1 MVISIARQAA
11 LCAAIGLAGLA
22 TTVSAATLKIGTE
35 GGYPPWSMVDASG
48 KVTGFDADVGHALC
62 KKLDMKCRF
71 VVQAFDS
78 LIPAL
83 QAERFDLVISG
94 MSVTAERAKVIAF
107 SIPYATEDS
116 AFVLPKNDALL
127 KAADPKA
134 LMAGLAGKTVG
145 VQSGTTQGAF
155 LQKYAPDLKLKT
167 YETQDQ
173 MQLDLSAGRLDAT
186 FSEVTPQ
193 SQFLD
198 TAGKGKFALA
208 DAVVKSS
215 ADPEI
220 LGLGIGAGIN
230 HKNTELKAKVDK
242 ALCELIA
249 DGTIKASS
257 TKWFGVDLSNYAACK
272 K

>member
-11 LCAAIGLAGLA
+11 CCAALALAGAA
-22 TTVSAATLKIGTE
+22 TAATAATLKIGTE

-48 KVTGFDADVGHALC
+48 KVTGFDADVGHAIC
-62 KKLDMKCRF
+62 KKLATKCRF

-78 LIPAL
+78 LIPSL
-83 QAERFDLVISG
+83 QSDRFDLVISG
-94 MSVTAERAKVIAF
+94 LSVTAERAKVIAF

-116 AFVLPKNDALL
+116 AFVVPAGSPLVTV
-127 KAADPKA
+127 ADQAMLFK
-134 LMAGLAGKTVG
+134 GLAGKTVG

-155 LQKYAPDLKLKT
+155 LQKHAPDLKLKT

-173 MQLDLSAGRLDAT
+173 MQMDLSAGRLDAS

-198 TAGKGKFALA
+198 TAGKGKFAMTH
-208 DAVVKSS
+208 VVIKSS
-215 ADPEI
+215 ADPAV
-220 LGLGIGAGIN
+220 LGQGIGVGIN
-230 HKNTELKAKVDK
+230 QKNAPLKQKVDK
-242 ALCELIA
+242 VLCELIA

-257 TKWFGVDLSNYAACK
+257 EKWFGVDLSNYQACK
-272 K
+272 

>member
-1 MVISIARQAA
+1 MVISIARKAA
-11 LCAAIGLAGLA
+11 LCAALGLAGLA

-35 GGYPPWSMVDASG
+35 GGYPPWSMVDANG
-48 KVTGFDADVGHALC
+48 KVTGFDADVGQALC
-62 KKLDMKCRF
+62 TKLDMKCRF

-83 QAERFDLVISG
+83 EAERFDLVISG

-107 SIPYATEDS
+107 SLPYATEDS
-116 AFVLPKNDALL
+116 AFVLPKDSALI

-155 LQKYAPDLKLKT
+155 LQKYAPDLKLKS

-173 MQLDLSAGRLDAT
+173 MQIDLAAGRLDAT

-193 SQFLD
+193 GEFLAND
-198 TAGKGKFALA
+198 GKDKFALA
-208 DAVVKSS
+208 EAVVKST
-215 ADPEI
+215 ADPDI

-230 HKNTELKAKVDK
+230 QKNTELKTKVDA

-272 K
+272 Q

>member
-1 MVISIARQAA
+1 MVTSLVRQAA
-11 LCAAIGLAGLA
+11 ICAALGLAGLA
-22 TTVSAATLKIGTE
+22 TAASAATLKIGTE
-35 GGYPPWSMVDASG
+35 GGYPPWSMVDAQG
-48 KVTGFDADVGHALC
+48 KVQGFDADVGNALC
-62 KKLDMKCRF
+62 QKLDMKCRF

-83 QAERFDLVISG
+83 EAERFDLVISG
-94 MSVTAERAKVIAF
+94 MSVTAERSKVISF

-116 AFVLPKNDALL
+116 SFVLPDGDPLLTADNQDALL
-127 KAADPKA
+127 K
-134 LMAGLAGKTVG
+134 GLTGKTVG

-155 LQKYAPDLKLKT
+155 LQKYAPDMKLKT

-173 MQLDLSAGRLDAT
+173 MQMDLVAGRLDAS

-198 TAGKGKFALA
+198 TSGKGKFAMA
-208 DAVVKSS
+208 DYVVKSS

-230 HKNTELKAKVDK
+230 QKNTELKAKVDK
-242 ALCELIA
+242 ALCELITE
-249 DGTIKASS
+249 GTLKTSS
-257 TKWFGVDLSNYAACK
+257 EKWFGVDLSNYEACK
-272 K
+272 

>member
-1 MVISIARQAA
+1 MLTSIVRKAA
-11 LCAAIGLAGLA
+11 LVTAIGLAGVA
-22 TTVSAATLKIGTE
+22 TAASAATLKIGTE

-48 KVTGFDADVGHALC
+48 QVTGFDADVGNALC
-62 KKLDMKCRF
+62 DKLEMKCRF

-94 MSVTAERAKVIAF
+94 MSVTAERAKVIDF
-107 SIPYATEDS
+107 SLPYATEDS
-116 AFVLPKNDALL
+116 AFVVPANSALIEIDGQDEL
-127 KAADPKA
+127 FNA
-134 LMAGLAGKTVG
+134 LAGQTVG

-155 LQKYAPDLKLKT
+155 LQKYAPDMKLKT

-173 MQLDLSAGRLDAT
+173 MQMDLTAGRLDAT

-193 SQFLD
+193 GEFLEKD
-198 TAGKGKFALA
+198 GKDKFALA
-208 DAVVKSS
+208 HHVVKSS

-230 HKNTELKAKVDK
+230 KKNTELKNKVDV
-242 ALCELIA
+242 ALCELIT
-249 DGTIKASS
+249 DGTIKTASE
-257 TKWFGVDLSNYAACK
+257 KWFGVDLSNYEACK
-272 K
+272 

>member
-1 MVISIARQAA
+1 MAISFVRQVA
-11 LCAAIGLAGLA
+11 LCAALGLAGLA
-22 TTVSAATLKIGTE
+22 TTAAAATLKIGTE

-48 KVTGFDADVGHALC
+48 QVTGFDADVGHALC
-62 KKLDMKCRF
+62 QKLDMKCRF

-94 MSVTAERAKVIAF
+94 MSVTAERAKVISF

-116 AFVLPKNDALL
+116 AFVLPVGSPLL
-127 KAADPKA
+127 QAADQQS
-134 LMAGLAGKTVG
+134 LLQGLAGKRVG

-155 LQKYAPDLKLKT
+155 LQKYAPDMQIKT

-173 MQLDLSAGRLDAT
+173 MQMDLSAGRLDAT

-198 TAGKGKFALA
+198 TSGKGKFALA
-208 DAVVKSS
+208 DYVVKSS
-215 ADPEI
+215 ADPDI
-220 LGLGIGAGIN
+220 LGLGIGAGI
-230 HKNTELKAKVDK
+230 HKNNTALKAKVDK
-242 ALCELIA
+242 ALCELIG

-257 TKWFGVDLSNYAACK
+257 KKWFGVDLSNYKACE
-272 K
+272 

>member
-1 MVISIARQAA
+1 MVTSIARKAV
-11 LCAAIGLAGLA
+11 LCAALGLVGLA
-22 TTVSAATLKIGTE
+22 TAASAATLKIGTE
-35 GGYPPWSMVDASG
+35 GGYPPWSMVDAQG
-48 KVTGFDADVGHALC
+48 KVTGFDADVGHAVC

-78 LIPAL
+78 LIPSL
-83 QAERFDLVISG
+83 QADRFDLVISG

-116 AFVLPKNDALL
+116 AFVLPANSPLL
-127 KAADPKA
+127 KATDQKA
-134 LMAGLAGKTVG
+134 LLAGLAGKTVG

-155 LQKYAPDLKLKT
+155 LQKHAPELKLKS

-173 MQLDLSAGRLDAT
+173 MQMDLSAGRLDAT

-198 TAGKGKFALA
+198 TSGKGKFAMA
-208 DAVVKSS
+208 DAVIKSS

-220 LGLGIGAGIN
+220 LGQGIGAGIN
-230 HKNTELKAKVDK
+230 KNNTQLKAKVDK
-242 ALCELIA
+242 ALCELIQ
-249 DGTIKASS
+249 DGTIKQSS
-257 TKWFGVDLSNYAACK
+257 QKWFGGVDLSNYAACK
-272 K
+272 

>member
-11 LCAAIGLAGLA
+11 LCAALGLAGLA
-22 TTVSAATLKIGTE
+22 TAASAATLKIGTE
-35 GGYPPWSMVDASG
+35 GGYPPWSMVDANG
-48 KVTGFDADVGHALC
+48 KVTGFDADVGNALC

-83 QAERFDLVISG
+83 QADRFDLVISG
-94 MSVTAERAKVIAF
+94 MSVTAERAKAINF

-116 AFVLPKNDALL
+116 AFVLPVGSALL
-127 KAADPKA
+127 KAPDQATLLK
-134 LMAGLAGKTVG
+134 GLAGKTVG
-145 VQSGTTQGAF
+145 VQGGTTQGAF
-155 LQKYAPDLKLKT
+155 LQKYAPDMKLKT

-173 MQLDLSAGRLDAT
+173 MQMDLAAGRLDAT

-198 TAGKGKFALA
+198 TSGKGKFAMA
-208 DAVVKSS
+208 DHVIKSS

-230 HKNTELKAKVDK
+230 KKNTGLKQKVDK

-272 K
+272 

>member
-1 MVISIARQAA
+1 MTFILRKAA
-11 LCAAIGLAGLA
+11 LCAAIGLAGLSTA
-22 TTVSAATLKIGTE
+22 ASAATLKIGTE

-48 KVTGFDADVGHALC
+48 KVTGFDADIGHALC
-62 KKLDMKCRF
+62 QRLEAKCRF

-116 AFVLPKNDALL
+116 AFVLPKNSPLIDAPDQEAIF
-127 KAADPKA
+127 K
-134 LMAGLAGKTVG
+134 GLAGKTIG
-145 VQSGTTQGAF
+145 VQGGTTQGAF
-155 LQKYAPDLKLKT
+155 LQKFAPGITLKT

-173 MQLDLSAGRLDAT
+173 MQMDLSSGRLDGT

-193 SQFLD
+193 SQFLKK
-198 TAGKGKFALA
+198 AGDRQFAMA
-208 DAVVKSS
+208 HHVIKSS
-215 ADPEI
+215 AAPEI

-230 HKNTELKAKVDK
+230 QRNVELKKKVDA
-242 ALCELIA
+242 ALCAMIA
-249 DGTIKASS
+249 DGTVKASS
-257 TKWFGVDLSNYAACK
+257 EKWFGVDLSNYQACP
-272 K
+272 

>member
-1 MVISIARQAA
+1 MVLNFIQKSAV
-11 LCAAIGLAGLA
+11 CAAIAAAGMVSVA
-22 TTVSAATLKIGTE
+22 SAATLKIGTE

-48 KVTGFDADVGHALC
+48 NVTGFDADVGQALC
-62 KKLDMKCRF
+62 AKLDAKCRF

-94 MSVTAERAKVIAF
+94 MSVTPERGKVINF
-107 SIPYATEDS
+107 SIPYASEDS
-116 AFVLPKNDALL
+116 SFVLPKGDALL
-127 KAADPKA
+127 AATSEQE
-134 LMAGLAGKTVG
+134 LFNGLAGKTVG
-145 VQSGTTQGAF
+145 VQSGTTQGAY
-155 LQKYAPDLKLKT
+155 LEKHAPDLKLKT

-173 MQLDLSAGRLDAT
+173 MQMDLGAGRLDAT

-198 TAGKGKFALA
+198 TDGREKFAMA
-208 DAVVKSS
+208 NYVIKSS

-230 HKNTELKAKVDK
+230 QKNTELKAKVDA
-242 ALCELIA
+242 ALCELIEE
-249 DGTIKASS
+249 GTIKESS
-257 TKWFGVDLSNYAACK
+257 IKWFGVDLSNYAACQ
-272 K
+272 

>member
-1 MVISIARQAA
+1 MVTSIARKAL
-11 LCAAIGLAGLA
+11 LCAALGLAGLA
-22 TTVSAATLKIGTE
+22 TAASAATLKIGTE
-35 GGYPPWSMVDASG
+35 GGYPPWSMVDAQG

-83 QAERFDLVISG
+83 EAERFDLVISG
-94 MSVTAERAKVIAF
+94 MSVTAERSKVISF

-116 AFVLPKNDALL
+116 AFVLPAGSPLL
-127 KAADPKA
+127 KAADQKT
-134 LMAGLAGKTVG
+134 LLQGLAGKTVG

-173 MQLDLSAGRLDAT
+173 MQMDLSADRLDAT

-193 SQFLD
+193 SQFLS
-198 TAGKGKFALA
+198 TSGKGKFALA
-208 DAVVKSS
+208 DYVVKSS
-215 ADPEI
+215 ADPDI

-230 HKNTELKAKVDK
+230 KKNTGLKTKVDK
-242 ALCELIA
+242 ALCELIQ
-249 DGTIKASS
+249 DGTLKTSS
-257 TKWFGVDLSNYAACK
+257 EKWFGVDLSNYAACK
-272 K
+272 